1 MGVARVGLV
10 ARCTD
15 SGLGHL
21 SKSFYDNYPVFSTLC
36 VTDAD
41 PRYRDHADWFPDATF
56 VRMADMRNF
65 PFTRFLSN
73 IDVLFSYETFY
84 ERELLQQAQRMQV
97 RTVLMGMPELTRRRG
112 NQGFLGDPNE
122 YVWPTTWLKPK
133 DEKLLPVPVQY
144 PEDISAP
151 LEDGPL
157 RVVHVGG
164 SGAIGDRNGT
174 EIFLSALK
182 RVKSQVY
189 VRLCLSGPNQC
200 KLVGIPDNVTIEIRR
215 DVPDPFHMY
224 ADAHVMMMPRRY
236 GGLCLPV
243 HEALG
248 YGLVVWLTDYVY
260 KTGDYPT
267 TLMLDSEPGLLQRVP
282 VGRIRTHVVDPS
294 TVADA
299 IDMIAERRELLV
311 GVKDQNSAWVKEHS
325 WAQLKPVYDGV
336 FAK

>member
-1 MGVARVGLV
+1 MKRVGLI

-41 PRYRDHADWFPDATF
+41 QRYKDHIDWFPDATF

-65 PFTRFLSN
+65 PFARFLSN
-73 IDVLFSYETFY
+73 IDVLFGYETFY
-84 ERELLQQAQRMQV
+84 ERQLLEQAHRLQV

-112 NQGFLGDPNE
+112 NQGFLGDANQ
-122 YVWPTTWLKPK
+122 YVWPTRWLKPK
-133 DEKLLPVPVQY
+133 DEPLLPVPVQTV
-144 PEDISAP
+144 EDISAP

-157 RVVHVGG
+157 RVVHVAG

-174 EIFLSALK
+174 EIFLRSLK
-182 RVKSQVY
+182 LVKSQVY
-189 VRLCLSGPNQC
+189 VRLCVSASFPTP
-200 KLVGIPDNVTIEIRR
+200 LVSVPDNVTLEVRR
-215 DVPDPFHMY
+215 DVSDPFYMY
-224 ADAHVMMMPRRY
+224 ADAHVMIMPRRY

-248 YGLVVWLTDYVY
+248 YGLVVYLTDYVY

-294 TVADA
+294 TVAEA
-299 IDMIAERRELLV
+299 IDQIAERRELLV
-311 GVKDQNSAWVKEHS
+311 GVKDQNRAWVHEHS
-325 WAQLKPVYDGV
+325 WPQLKPAYDGV
-336 FAK
+336 FAG